1 LRDNSRVSEAENSSE
16 GHADLPEP
24 EIEPE
29 LDRRQELNLIDEMG
43 GPQGIA
49 DSSLPGL
56 LFVAVYSVSGQDLQ
70 LSAIAAVALGAAI
83 ALVRLIRG
91 ESMRFAAAGF
101 VGVAIAGFIATR
113 TGRAEDFF
121 LPGLLFNAGYA
132 VAYAVSIAV
141 GWPLMGVLI
150 GPIIGDGMK
159 WRQDPARVRLF
170 NRMSWIWVG
179 LFTTRLAVQLPFYL
193 TGSLVALGIARTAM
207 GLPLFALGI
216 WLCYLLLRREGIDLS
231 ALNPKRAGAGDG

>member
-1 LRDNSRVSEAENSSE
+1 MSENETSTGHPEHGSE
-16 GHADLPEP
+16 V
-24 EIEPE
+24 EPE
-29 LDRRQELNLIDEMG
+29 LDRKQELNLLDEMG

-56 LFVAVYSVSGQDLQ
+56 VFVAVYSVSGQDLQ
-70 LSAIAAVALGAAI
+70 LSAIAAVGLGAI
-83 ALVRLIRG
+83 IGLIRLIRG
-91 ESMRFAAAGF
+91 ESVRFAAAGF
-101 VGVAIAGFIATR
+101 IGVAIAGFIATR

-150 GPIIGDGMK
+150 GPLIGDGMK

-170 NRMSWIWVG
+170 SRMSWVWVA
-179 LFTTRLAVQLPFYL
+179 LFATRLAVQLPFYL
-193 TGSLVALGIARTAM
+193 AGSLVALGIARTAM

-216 WLCYLLLRREGIDLS
+216 WLCYLLLRREGIDMKT
-231 ALNPKRAGAGDG
+231 LNPKQAGTGDG

>member
-1 LRDNSRVSEAENSSE
+1 MSKADEPSGLTGGERD
-16 GHADLPEP
+16 EP
-24 EIEPE
+24 VLEPE
-29 LDRRQELNLIDEMG
+29 LDRKQELNLIDEMG

-70 LSAIAAVALGAAI
+70 LSAIAAVGLGAI
-83 ALVRLIRG
+83 IGLIRLIRG
-91 ESMRFAAAGF
+91 ESVRFAAAGF
-101 VGVAIAGFIATR
+101 IGVAIAGFIATR

-159 WRQDPARVRLF
+159 WRQDPSRVRLF

-193 TGSLVALGIARTAM
+193 AGSLVALGIARTVM

-216 WLCYLLLRREGIDLS
+216 WLCYLLLRREGVDLT
-231 ALNPKRAGAGDG
+231 ALNPKKAKAGDG

>member
-1 LRDNSRVSEAENSSE
+1 MDQT
-16 GHADLPEP
+16 DEP
-24 EIEPE
+24 VLEPE
-29 LDRRQELNLIDEMG
+29 LDKKQELNLIDEMG

-70 LSAIAAVALGAAI
+70 LSAIAAVALGAI
-83 ALVRLIRG
+83 IGLVRLIRG
-91 ESMRFAAAGF
+91 ESVRFAAAGF
-101 VGVAIAGFIATR
+101 IGVAIAGFIATR

-141 GWPLMGVLI
+141 GWPLMGVLL

-193 TGSLVALGIARTAM
+193 AGSLVALGIARTVM
-207 GLPLFALGI
+207 GLPLFALGL
-216 WLCYLLLRREGIDLS
+216 WLCYLLLRREGVDLKT
-231 ALNPKRAGAGDG
+231 LNPKKAGADEA

>member
-1 LRDNSRVSEAENSSE
+1 MSENETPT
-16 GHADLPEP
+16 GHPEHGP
-24 EIEPE
+24 EVEPE
-29 LDRRQELNLIDEMG
+29 LDRKQQLNLLDEMG

-56 LFVAVYSVSGQDLQ
+56 VFVAVYSVSGQDLQ
-70 LSAIAAVALGAAI
+70 LSAIAAVGLGAI
-83 ALVRLIRG
+83 IGLIRLVRG
-91 ESMRFAAAGF
+91 ESVRFAAAGF
-101 VGVAIAGFIATR
+101 IGVAIAGFIATR

-150 GPIIGDGMK
+150 GPLIGDGMK

-170 NRMSWIWVG
+170 NRMSWVWVA
-179 LFTTRLAVQLPFYL
+179 LFATRLAVQLPFYL
-193 TGSLVALGIARTAM
+193 AGSLVALGIARTAM

-216 WLCYLLLRREGIDLS
+216 WLCYLLLRREGIDMKT
-231 ALNPKRAGAGDG
+231 LNPKQAGTGDG

>member
-1 LRDNSRVSEAENSSE
+1 M
-16 GHADLPEP
+16 
-24 EIEPE
+24 IEPE
-29 LDRRQELNLIDEMG
+29 LDKKQELNLIDEMG

-70 LSAIAAVALGAAI
+70 LSAIAAVGLGAII
-83 ALVRLIRG
+83 AAVRLIRG
-91 ESMRFAAAGF
+91 ESVRFAAAGF
-101 VGVAIAGFIATR
+101 IGVAIAGFIATR

-141 GWPLMGVLI
+141 GWPLMGVLV

-159 WRQDPARVRLF
+159 WRQDPAMVKLF

-193 TGSLVALGIARTAM
+193 AGSLVALGIARTVM

-216 WLCYLLLRREGIDLS
+216 WLCYLLLRREGVDLK
-231 ALNPKRAGAGDG
+231 ALNPKKAGAGGD

>member
-1 LRDNSRVSEAENSSE
+1 MSNAEQAGPDVDQTEERV
-16 GHADLPEP
+16 L
-24 EIEPE
+24 EPE
-29 LDRRQELNLIDEMG
+29 LDKKQELNLIDEMG

-70 LSAIAAVALGAAI
+70 FSAIAAVGLGAVI
-83 ALVRLIRG
+83 ALIRLIRG
-91 ESMRFAAAGF
+91 ESLRFAAAGF
-101 VGVAIAGFIATR
+101 IGVAIAGFIATR

-132 VAYAVSIAV
+132 IAYAVSIAV
-141 GWPLMGVLI
+141 GWPLMGVLV

-159 WRQDPARVRLF
+159 WRQDPGRVRLF

-193 TGSLVALGIARTAM
+193 AGSLVALGIARTVM
-207 GLPLFALGI
+207 GLPLFALGL
-216 WLCYLLLRREGIDLS
+216 WLCYLLLRREGIDMKT
-231 ALNPKRAGAGDG
+231 LNPKKAGADEA

>member
-1 LRDNSRVSEAENSSE
+1 VSGTEEPRDQALTDTEVV
-16 GHADLPEP
+16 
-24 EIEPE
+24 PE
-29 LDRRQELNLIDEMG
+29 LDRKQELNLIDEMG
-43 GPQGIA
+43 GPQGVA

-70 LSAIAAVALGAAI
+70 LSAIGAVGLAAI
-83 ALVRLIRG
+83 ISLIRLIRG
-91 ESMRFAAAGF
+91 ESIRFAAAGF
-101 VGVAIAGFIATR
+101 IGVAIAGFIATR

-159 WRQDPARVRLF
+159 WRQDPDRVRLF
-170 NRMSWIWVG
+170 NRMSWIWVV
-179 LFTTRLAVQLPFYL
+179 LFATRLAVQLPFYL
-193 TGSLVALGIARTAM
+193 AGSLVALGIARTAM

-216 WLCYLLLRREGIDLS
+216 WLCYLLLRREGIDLK
-231 ALNPKRAGAGDG
+231 ALNPKEAASSDE

>member
-1 LRDNSRVSEAENSSE
+1 MNNAEQAGPDVDQTEERV
-16 GHADLPEP
+16 L
-24 EIEPE
+24 EPE
-29 LDRRQELNLIDEMG
+29 LDKKQELNLIDEMG

-70 LSAIAAVALGAAI
+70 FSAIAAVGLGAII
-83 ALVRLIRG
+83 ALIRLIRG
-91 ESMRFAAAGF
+91 ESLRFAAAGF
-101 VGVAIAGFIATR
+101 IGVAIAGFIATR

-132 VAYAVSIAV
+132 IAYAVSIAV
-141 GWPLMGVLI
+141 GWPLMGVLV

-159 WRQDPARVRLF
+159 WRQDPGRVRLF

-193 TGSLVALGIARTAM
+193 AGSLVALGIARTVM
-207 GLPLFALGI
+207 GLPLFALGL
-216 WLCYLLLRREGIDLS
+216 WLCYLLLRREGIDMKT
-231 ALNPKRAGAGDG
+231 LNPKKAGADKA

>member
-1 LRDNSRVSEAENSSE
+1 MSESE
-16 GHADLPEP
+16 RPDGRHDGLPEA

-29 LDRRQELNLIDEMG
+29 LDRKQELNLIDEMG

-83 ALVRLIRG
+83 ALVRLVRG
-91 ESMRFAAAGF
+91 ESLRFAAAGF

-159 WRQDPARVRLF
+159 WRQDPSRVRLF
-170 NRMSWIWVG
+170 NRMSWIWVA

-216 WLCYLLLRREGIDLS
+216 WLCYLLLRREGIDLT

>member
-1 LRDNSRVSEAENSSE
+1 VV
-16 GHADLPEP
+16 
-24 EIEPE
+24 EPE
-29 LDRRQELNLIDEMG
+29 LERKQELNLIDEMG

-56 LFVAVYSVSGQDLQ
+56 VFVAVYSISGQDLQ
-70 LSAIAAVALGAAI
+70 MSAIAAVGLGAI
-83 ALVRLIRG
+83 IGVIRLIRG
-91 ESMRFAAAGF
+91 ESVRFAAAGF
-101 VGVAIAGFIATR
+101 IGVAIAGFIATR

-132 VAYAVSIAV
+132 IAYAVSILV

-150 GPIIGDGMK
+150 GPIIGDGMS
-159 WRQDPARVRLF
+159 WRKDPARVRLF
-170 NRMSWIWVG
+170 NRMSWVWVV

-193 TGSLVALGIARTAM
+193 AGSLVALGIARTAM

-216 WLCYLLLRREGIDLS
+216 WLCYVLLRREGVDLK
-231 ALNPKRAGAGDG
+231 ALSPKKPGTEDG

>member
-1 LRDNSRVSEAENSSE
+1 MKPSQK
-16 GHADLPEP
+16 ADGTPEDTGV
-24 EIEPE
+24 EPE
-29 LDRRQELNLIDEMG
+29 LDRKQELNLIDEMG
-43 GPQGIA
+43 GPQGVA

-70 LSAIAAVALGAAI
+70 LSAIAAVGLAAVI
-83 ALVRLIRG
+83 SLIRLIRG
-91 ESMRFAAAGF
+91 ESIRFAAAGF
-101 VGVAIAGFIATR
+101 IGVAIAGFIATR

-150 GPIIGDGMK
+150 GPLIGDGMK

-170 NRMSWIWVG
+170 NRMSWVWVA

-193 TGSLVALGIARTAM
+193 AGSLVALGIARTAM

-216 WLCYLLLRREGIDLS
+216 WLCYLLLRREGIDLK
-231 ALNPKRAGAGDG
+231 ALKPKGAGAGDG

>member
-1 LRDNSRVSEAENSSE
+1 VSENEQRS
-16 GHADLPEP
+16 GHPGPEP
-24 EIEPE
+24 EVEPE
-29 LDRRQELNLIDEMG
+29 LERKQELNLIDEMG

-56 LFVAVYSVSGQDLQ
+56 LFVAVYSLSGQDLQ
-70 LSAIAAVALGAAI
+70 LSAIAAVGLGAVI
-83 ALVRLIRG
+83 GLIRLVRG
-91 ESMRFAAAGF
+91 ESVRFAAAGF

-132 VAYAVSIAV
+132 VAYAISIAV

-150 GPIIGDGMK
+150 GPLIGDGMK
-159 WRQDPARVRLF
+159 WRQDPARVRMF
-170 NRMSWIWVG
+170 NRMSWVWVA

-193 TGSLVALGIARTAM
+193 AGSLVALGIARTAM

-216 WLCYLLLRREGIDLS
+216 WLCYVLLRREGVDLK
-231 ALNPKRAGAGDG
+231 ALNPKQAGTSESD

>member
-1 LRDNSRVSEAENSSE
+1 VDRDETLGQGSP
-16 GHADLPEP
+16 DPEL
-24 EIEPE
+24 EPE
-29 LDRRQELNLIDEMG
+29 LERKQELNLIDEMG
-43 GPQGIA
+43 GPQGVA

-56 LFVAVYSVSGQDLQ
+56 LFVAVYSLSGQDLQ
-70 LSAIAAVALGAAI
+70 LSAIAAVVLGAAI
-83 ALVRLIRG
+83 GLVRLIRG
-91 ESMRFAAAGF
+91 ESVRFAAAGF

-150 GPIIGDGMK
+150 GPLIGDGMK
-159 WRQDPARVRLF
+159 WRKDPARVRLF
-170 NRMSWIWVG
+170 NRMSWVWVV
-179 LFTTRLAVQLPFYL
+179 LFSTRLAVQLPFYL
-193 TGSLVALGIARTAM
+193 AGSLVALGIARTAM

-216 WLCYLLLRREGIDLS
+216 WLCYLLLRREGIDLK
-231 ALNPKRAGAGDG
+231 ALNPKSSGTDDE